1 MLKRPASKIPPGK
14 VHYHCPELP
23 RADEY
28 CGFAVDMWQVGVL
41 MFALLFG
48 HAPFKAEP
56 GPGEDFRSHAAQQL
70 RRKQTWFNT
79 VKEGRLLTA
88 KLVNPDRD
96 SYDEDRYMSI
106 SESQLVSVDCANF
119 LDSALRF
126 DPAQRMTIQEAL
138 QHRWIHQD

>member
-1 MLKRPASKIPPGK
+1 M
-14 VHYHCPELP
+14 
-23 RADEY
+23 
-28 CGFAVDMWQVGVL
+28 
-41 MFALLFG
+41 
-48 HAPFKAEP
+48 
-56 GPGEDFRSHAAQQL
+56 
-70 RRKQTWFNT
+70 
-79 VKEGRLLTA
+79 LTA